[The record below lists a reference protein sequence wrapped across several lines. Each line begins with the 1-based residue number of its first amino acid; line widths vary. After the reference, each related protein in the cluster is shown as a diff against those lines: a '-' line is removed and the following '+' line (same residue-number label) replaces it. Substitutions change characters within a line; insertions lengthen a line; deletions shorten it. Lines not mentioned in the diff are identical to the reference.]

1 MYNNAAWDLI
11 DANDKG
17 KLDEAIADKNALPDS
32 LKNKSKDEI
41 KVIVE
46 EKGRQRASVNQKIN
60 ELTAKRELF
69 IIEERKKIAATKQ
82 QNTLETEVEKIIK
95 EQAKRYKMKIE

>member
-1 MYNNAAWDLI
+1 M
-11 DANDKG
+11 
-17 KLDEAIADKNALPDS
+17 PDS

-46 EKGRQRASVNQKIN
+46 EKARQRGSVNQQIN

-82 QNTLETEVEKIIK
+82 ENTLETEVEKIIK
-95 EQAKRYKMKIE
+95 EQAKRYKMIIE

>member
-1 MYNNAAWDLI
+1 M
-11 DANDKG
+11 
-17 KLDEAIADKNALPDS
+17 PDS

-46 EKGRQRASVNQKIN
+46 EKARQRGSVNQQIN

-82 QNTLETEVEKIIK
+82 ENTLETEVEKIIK
-95 EQAKRYKMKIE
+95 EQAKRFKMQID